1 MPLVLLFIQCA
12 ERRRSQSGEIV
23 LRQIIRHGNLFDN
36 GVPKLLP
43 LLFREPFD
51 LAKYLG
57 DCLCHVLNIHG
68 RKELR
73 KRRRTNKGGL

>member
-1 MPLVLLFIQCA
+1 MRLFLLLIQRA
-12 ERRRSQSGEIV
+12 ERRRSQSREIV

-43 LLFREPFD
+43 LLFRELLH
-51 LAKYLG
+51 LAKNLG

-73 KRRRTNKGGL
+73 RRRVTNEGGQ